1 MARRMTGPTNA
12 RVPVINACI
21 HCGKLATFAGGV
33 FRNSAGT
40 WYCAD
45 HFWQSPHGVA
55 MAMNMQNVANEGADN
70 DQSPA

>member
-1 MARRMTGPTNA
+1 MARRVIKAGGVT
-12 RVPVINACI
+12 VPVVNACVA
-21 HCGKLATFAGGV
+21 CGKLAMFGGGA

-55 MAMNMQNVANEGADN
+55 MAMNMQSVANEGADN